1 MYGEDEG
8 VSRRRRNAVL
18 GVCLTLLG
26 PPIVLIGYYLLFASR
41 TITTDY
47 FALAAAA
54 LVGIVGIGF
63 LPLPGW
69 ARLTLA
75 MGLLA
80 FIYSIRAHLLVGF
93 ACAVKGLCL

>member
-8 VSRRRRNAVL
+8 SSSRRRSLL
-18 GVCLTLLG
+18 GACLIALG
-26 PPIVLIGYYLLFASR
+26 PPLVLIGYYLLFASR

-93 ACAVKGLCL
+93 ACAVRGLCL